1 MRYKVNCQVP
11 GYSTIY
17 YDEKA
22 WNQIDLSLNAS
33 EYSQFK
39 NLIFSDFGT
48 KVFYLKPKV
57 SVVSHND
64 PNETVYDENYYV
76 SGVGEFPQ
84 IQLAIAMVD
93 GNIEVSV
100 KPFSYS
106 LDDIRWSITSSEY
119 DDDPAGDDFG
129 RDKLENELRYSHWD
143 DYLNQRFIENYF
155 RNNITVEEIED

>member
-17 YDEKA
+17 YAEEA
-22 WNQIDLSLNAS
+22 WNQIDLTLNAN

-39 NLIFSDFGT
+39 NLIFSDFET

-64 PNETVYDENYYV
+64 PNETVYDDYYV
-76 SGVGEFPQ
+76 SGVGWFPQ
-84 IQLAIAMVD
+84 IQLAMAMVD
-93 GNIEVSV
+93 GNIEISV
-100 KPFSYS
+100 KPFTYS
-106 LDDIRWSITSSEY
+106 LNDIRWSITDSEY

-143 DYLNQRFIENYF
+143 DYLNSRFIENYF
-155 RNNITVEEIED
+155 RKNITVEEIED

>member
-1 MRYKVNCQVP
+1 MRYKVNSRVP

-39 NLIFSDFGT
+39 NLIFSDGET

-64 PNETVYDENYYV
+64 PNKTVYDDYYV

-84 IQLAIAMVD
+84 IQLAMTMIKGD
-93 GNIEVSV
+93 IGISV

-106 LDDIRWSITSSEY
+106 LDDIRWSITVSEY

-129 RDKLENELRYSHWD
+129 RDKLEDELRYSHWD
-143 DYLNQRFIENYF
+143 DYLNQCFIENYF
-155 RNNITVEEIED
+155 RKNITVEEVED

>member
-1 MRYKVNCQVP
+1 M
-11 GYSTIY
+11 
-17 YDEKA
+17 
-22 WNQIDLSLNAS
+22 
-33 EYSQFK
+33 
-39 NLIFSDFGT
+39 
-48 KVFYLKPKV
+48 FYLKPKV

-84 IQLAIAMVD
+84 IQLAMAMVD
-93 GNIEVSV
+93 GNIEISV

-143 DYLNQRFIENYF
+143 DYLNPHFIENYF
-155 RNNITVEEIED
+155 RKNITIEEIED